1 MPEARCRRPQG
12 SMRRRVRR
20 RSMRHFQ
27 HPTLTID
34 ALQRPDKREKLPAAL
49 DSLMRSRRRVSS
61 NPAFAQDPL
70 RQLLQ
75 ILTLAILG
83 SVQEDVALVGG
94 QFRFE

>member
-1 MPEARCRRPQG
+1 MFMVVFLDGQRY
-12 SMRRRVRR
+12 
-20 RSMRHFQ
+20 Q

-49 DSLMRSRRRVSS
+49 DSLMCSRRRASS
-61 NPAFAQDPL
+61 NPALAQDPL
-70 RQLLQ
+70 RQFLQ
-75 ILTLAILG
+75 ILALAVLG